1 MAIDVVSRGK
11 RGRIW
16 IRGAREDGA
25 IVMLV
30 CEEAD
35 SLLDGI
41 LGDKGVDPIIPEP
54 DPHKRGTFPME
65 FHEPDKPFEL
75 TLDTSKLS
83 SGLQRFRLGR
93 FVRRAAELAEEGVG
107 KVSLDDETAE
117 SFGRV
122 PEEEPVGA

>member
-1 MAIDVVSRGK
+1 MAIDVVSRGR

-16 IRGAREDGA
+16 IKDERDDGVT
-25 IVMLV
+25 IMLV

-41 LGDKGVDPIIPEP
+41 LGDKGVDPVVAEP
-54 DPHKRGTFPME
+54 DPHKGGTFPMD

-83 SGLQRFRLGR
+83 AGLQRFRQGR
-93 FVRRAAELAEEGVG
+93 FIRRAAELAEEGVG
-107 KVSLDDETAE
+107 KVTLDDETAE
-117 SFGRV
+117 SFGLI
-122 PEEEPVGA
+122 PEDEPVKA

>member
-11 RGRIW
+11 RGRVW
-16 IRGAREDGA
+16 IKDERDDGV

-41 LGDKGVDPIIPEP
+41 LGDKGVGPVVAEP
-54 DPHKRGTFPME
+54 DPHKGGTFPME
-65 FHEPDKPFEL
+65 FDEPDKPFQL

-83 SGLQRFRLGR
+83 SGLQRFRLAR
-93 FVRRAAELAEEGVG
+93 FVQRAAELAEEGVG
-107 KVSLDDETAE
+107 KVTLDEETAE
-117 SFGRV
+117 SFGWI
-122 PEEEPVGA
+122 PEEEPVSA